1 MQNQQL
7 MNGLEEFFQSSHPV
21 SITVTPVSAGT
32 SSIGSTAVASASGSN
47 GNTILKLI
55 AVGGL
60 IYLAYYFFIKPLKV
74 YESDDRQNSFYN

>member
-1 MQNQQL
+1 MQKQQL
-7 MNGLEEFFQSSHPV
+7 MNGLEEFFHSSYPL
-21 SITVTPVSAGT
+21 SSTLTPVNVGA
-32 SSIGSTAVASASGSN
+32 SSIGATDVVTTSSSFGKSM
-47 GNTILKLI
+47 LKLI